1 MVYATTFLAYPK
13 DYVYSLKSICM
24 VVISQ
29 TPKHVWDFNF
39 NTTSNPHG
47 YWVLFVSKTLLVA
60 WYFIMDLIPPKSPQL
75 FRFIW
80 VKIRDHIHLY
90 PLSNYLLQTLQ
101 IYSDFMWS
109 FPLSKSKLL
118 YSVSLM
124 KHSLRDL
131 F

>member
-1 MVYATTFLAYPK
+1 MVCATTFLAY
-13 DYVYSLKSICM
+13 VYSLRSICM

-29 TPKHVWDFNF
+29 TPKYVRDFNF

-47 YWVLFVSKTLLVA
+47 YWILFVSKTPSVV

-75 FRFIW
+75 FCFIW
-80 VKIRDHIHLY
+80 VKIHSHIYLY
-90 PLSNYLLQTLQ
+90 SLPNYLLQTPQ
-101 IYSDFMWS
+101 IYLDFTRS

-118 YSVSLM
+118 YSVLLM
-124 KHSLRDL
+124 KHSLGDL